1 MAKKKDFL
9 DAAMGDMDRS
19 GAEGL
24 VAPKDKESAPIE
36 PKSGTEIQQ
45 EEAAPS
51 PEPVTGKNAAQI
63 KSEWDAKSPKE
74 KGELGH
80 IIPPVGD
87 APAPTGVEPP
97 TKTYSDSLAAIFEA
111 LNPKPKERTP
121 EEQAKYER
129 QRRASGVVMGI
140 SDALNGLFN
149 LGATLAGAPPQ
160 SPTPMAGKW
169 LETLDAAEKQRR
181 ERLDS
186 WRAEHHKYALEDY
199 KYNRQREAERDAEK
213 RKADEFDRQSKV
225 QHENQKELLDYKAGL
240 DESARDHAAEI
251 AAEQEQTKHDNTI
264 KEIEAR
270 GKASSSAGKDSS
282 APDSKPRKETFVATI
297 NDTPVDV
304 GLRSAEDV
312 HTLYSILAEEVKSN
326 SSKGSSELKELEEL
340 VKALSGET
348 VDSSIAAT
356 KKKDFIRNHFAE
368 YYPKIKNK
376 PQFKHLDVEFRNNKG
391 ELITFVDSPAS
402 PQTYGD
408 VEAQLRGSSTPD
420 GGLLNQNLGDR
431 STTSNNNEVIT
442 LSFVNR

>member
-9 DAAMGDMDRS
+9 DAAMGDMERS
-19 GAEGL
+19 GAEEL

-51 PEPVTGKNAAQI
+51 PEPVTGKNYTQI

-80 IIPPVGD
+80 IIPPGGA

-169 LETLDAAEKQRR
+169 LDTLDAAEKQRR

-199 KYNRQREAERDAEK
+199 KYNRQREAERDAEG
-213 RKADEFDRQSKV
+213 RKAAEFDRQSKV
-225 QHENQKELLDYKAGL
+225 QHENQKELLGYKADL
-240 DESARDHAAEI
+240 DESARNHAAEI
-251 AAEQEQTKHDNTI
+251 AATQEQTRHDNTI

-282 APDSKPRKETFVATI
+282 APDSKPRKETFTATI
-297 NDTPVDV
+297 NGTPVDV

-312 HTLYSILAEEVKSN
+312 HSLYGILAPLIESERN
-326 SSKGSSELKELEEL
+326 SSELNELE
-340 VKALSGET
+340 ALKRALAGESA
-348 VDSSIAAT
+348 DSSLASS
-356 KKKDFIRNHFAE
+356 KKKEFIRKYFAK
-368 YYPKIKNK
+368 YYPKIKNT
-376 PQFKHLDVEFRNNKG
+376 PLYKHLDVEFRDSKTN
-391 ELITFVDSPAS
+391 LVSFVDSA
-402 PQTYGD
+402 PQ
-408 VEAQLRGSSTPD
+408 AKP
-420 GGLLNQNLGDR
+420 
-431 STTSNNNEVIT
+431 SNNSNTRGVLESDTAVAPQNAPW
-442 LSFVNR
+442 VPNYNR